1 MKKNLEKIALVLG
14 LLVGFYFLTRPKQ
27 SYVDSK
33 DIYNL
38 A

>member
-1 MKKNLEKIALVLG
+1 MKKNLGRIALVLG

-27 SYVDSK
+27 SYIDTK